1 MAANSRSAPLLE
13 MKQSVTDAGSIV
25 SFGARRARTAT
36 HRSFGESCSK
46 ARGGISMATE
56 DTRREDG
63 IECFC
68 LGPRFGSFCCCRR
81 LVHPCGLELG
91 LGLQA
96 G

>member
-13 MKQSVTDAGSIV
+13 IKQSVTDAGSIV
-25 SFGARRARTAT
+25 SFGARRARTVT

-68 LGPRFGSFCCCRR
+68 FETALWLFFVRDLYIR
-81 LVHPCGLELG
+81 
-91 LGLQA
+91 A